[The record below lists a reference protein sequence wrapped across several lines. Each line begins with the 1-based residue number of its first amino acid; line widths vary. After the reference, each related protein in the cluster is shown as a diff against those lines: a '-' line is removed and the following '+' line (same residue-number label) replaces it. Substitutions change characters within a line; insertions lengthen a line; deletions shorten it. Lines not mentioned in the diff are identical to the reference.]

1 MIQRLKI
8 KQLDSLVNIVLVAAI
23 SVQIIIHDSRSL
35 KAKRSVVKSIKERLR
50 NKFNLAV
57 AEVAAHDKLNYAELG
72 LTTVGADSSFT
83 EETLQKAVS
92 FMENDFRFEIINITR
107 VI

>member
-1 MIQRLKI
+1 
-8 KQLDSLVNIVLVAAI
+8 VLVAALSI
-23 SVQIIIHDSRSL
+23 QIIIHDSRSL

-57 AEVAAHDKLNYAELG
+57 SEVGAHDKLNYAEIG
-72 LTTVGADSSFT
+72 LTTVGVDGKIT

-92 FMENDFRFEIINITR
+92 FMENDFRFEIVNITR
-107 VI
+107 FL